1 MKITGR
7 SVEGFL
13 KAPRPGIEAV
23 LIYGPD
29 SGLVRERSQV
39 LSRNLGID
47 PEDPFAQREMTPGE
61 VASDPAGLYDEC
73 AALSL
78 TGGRRLVLLRGAG
91 DNVTPAVEALL
102 ADPPGAALL
111 ILAAGDLPPRSRLRK
126 LCEKSDR
133 AAALPCYQDSA
144 ENLPRLIR
152 EALSGAGLEIA
163 PDALDH
169 LVEHLGAD
177 RQMTRGEIEKL
188 VLYAGGGDAGGGEEG
203 RRIERQDVAACLADG
218 ALQTLDDL
226 TLAVAD
232 GDLAQVDR
240 SLRRL
245 SAEGTNAITLLR
257 ALARHFQ
264 RLASAAEAVA
274 AGSPAEQAV
283 EKLRPPV
290 FWKHKSRVAA
300 QLRTWSREGLQRA
313 EQELLETEIL
323 CKSSGLPMAT
333 LAEQTVLTLA
343 RSAPAARRARRA

>member
-13 KAPRPGIEAV
+13 KAPRPGVEAV

-29 SGLVRERSQV
+29 SGLVRERSLALAQ
-39 LSRNLGID
+39 SLGID
-47 PEDPFAQREMTPGE
+47 SEDPFAQRELTPGE

-91 DNVTPAVEALL
+91 DNVAPAVEALL

-111 ILAAGDLPPRSRLRK
+111 VLEAGDLPPRSRLRK
-126 LCEKSDR
+126 LCEQSDR

-144 ENLPRLIR
+144 ESLPRLVR
-152 EALSGAGLEIA
+152 EALSGAGLDIA

-188 VLYAGGGDAGGGEEG
+188 VLFVGEAEGDQ
-203 RRIERQDVAACLADG
+203 RRVERQDVVACLADG

-264 RLASAAEAVA
+264 RLATAAEAVA
-274 AGSPAEQAV
+274 AGSPVDQAV

-290 FWKHKSRVAA
+290 FWKHKGRVTA
-300 QLRTWSREGLQRA
+300 QLRNWSKESLQRA

-333 LAEQTVLTLA
+333 LAEQAVLTLA
-343 RSAPAARRARRA
+343 RSAPTARGARRA

>member
-13 KAPRPGIEAV
+13 KAPRPGVEAV

-29 SGLVRERSQV
+29 SGLVRERS
-39 LSRNLGID
+39 LALARNLGID
-47 PEDPFAQREMTPGE
+47 SEDPFAQRELAPGE
-61 VASDPAGLYDEC
+61 VASDPAGLHDEC

-78 TGGRRLVLLRGAG
+78 TGDRRLVLLRGAG

-111 ILAAGDLPPRSRLRK
+111 ILEAGDLPPRSRLRK
-126 LCEKSDR
+126 LCEQSDR
-133 AAALPCYQDSA
+133 AAALPCYQDSI

-152 EALSGAGLEIA
+152 EMLSGAGLEIA

-177 RQMTRGEIEKL
+177 RQMTRSEIEKL
-188 VLYAGGGDAGGGEEG
+188 VLYAGGREEG
-203 RRIERQDVAACLADG
+203 QRIERQHVAACLADG

-232 GDLAQVDR
+232 GDLVQVDR

-245 SAEGTNAITLLR
+245 SAEGANAITLLR

-290 FWKHKSRVAA
+290 FWKHKGRVAA
-300 QLRTWSREGLQRA
+300 QLRNWSKEGLQRA

-333 LAEQTVLTLA
+333 LAEQAVLTLA
-343 RSAPAARRARRA
+343 QSAPAARGARRI